1 MPPEALVVEIE
12 DPFPDDPDP
21 SPVYLFFPAFHKF
34 EIKLFFVE
42 LELLSSL

>member
-21 SPVYLFFPAFHKF
+21 SPVNLY
-34 EIKLFFVE
+34 
-42 LELLSSL
+42 